1 MYIDVINGIDMTREI
16 LNSFILL
23 ILFFFVVIEFF
34 HLNII
39 LREQRE
45 IQSIIHR
52 GKTTLLSPQSRYSML
67 RSHFISLRL

>member
-45 IQSIIHR
+45 IQSITP
-52 GKTTLLSPQSRYSML
+52 G
-67 RSHFISLRL
+67 